1 MFGRIS
7 LIEVIRNLFT
17 FERNRTRNSLLLFLA
32 GFAFLGALPNALFSV
47 ISFTNKWLLHRLY
60 RTAVESP
67 GVSLGISLF
76 DFFVT
81 LGFVGVILLIMLRF
95 SPAPAAR
102 AAILEPPLPRR
113 GLVLLVS
120 VYRPRANSAFQKP
133 DDIDFNQP
141 AARLELF
148 KSNWGPLAVAAEH
161 HSPQLKHCWL
171 LCSDGED
178 GSHKQALHAE
188 RVIRHFAG
196 ARVKCH
202 IELTDAND
210 VSKIANDVKAL
221 YDRAALRFN
230 LAPDQVISDF
240 TGGTAAMSCGVV
252 LATVA
257 AEHDVEYLR
266 QDKPLVQ
273 NGVALTR
280 SEILEKQVVVTVVR
294 RRVAE
299 QQ

>member
-7 LIEVIRNLFT
+7 FIEVIRNLFT

-67 GVSLGISLF
+67 GVNLGIGLF

-133 DDIDFNQP
+133 DDIDFNHP
-141 AARLELF
+141 SARLELF

-161 HSPQLKHCWL
+161 HSSELKHCWL

-178 GSHKQALHAE
+178 GSHKQAHHAE
-188 RVIRHFAG
+188 RVIRYFAG

-240 TGGTAAMSCGVV
+240 TGGTAAMSCGLV
-252 LATVA
+252 LANVA

-280 SEILEKQVVVTVVR
+280 SEILENQVVVTVVR
-294 RRVAE
+294 RQVPE
-299 QQ
+299 E